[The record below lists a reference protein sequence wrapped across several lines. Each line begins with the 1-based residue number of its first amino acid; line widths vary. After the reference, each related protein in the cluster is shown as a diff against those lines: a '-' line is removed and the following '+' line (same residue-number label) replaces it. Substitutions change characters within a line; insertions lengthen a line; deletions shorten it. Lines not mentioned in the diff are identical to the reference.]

1 MSRFIDGARMVR
13 DRRSNMLVR
22 VIVILGA
29 SFVLSA
35 CASVMSSVTSGLSD
49 DLSRA
54 VLESEDVAGVR
65 DGAPAFL
72 LLLDG
77 LLVRDPNNTDLLISA
92 ARLNG
97 AYATAFVDDPSR
109 QALLSAKSLALA
121 ERAVCIEI
129 RVACSARTQPFD
141 EFSAWVAKLRT
152 ADVEVAYALG
162 SAWAGW
168 IQVRS
173 DDWDAIAELSRVK
186 ALMAKVAE
194 LDGSHDHGGPY
205 LYLGV
210 LETLLPPAMGGRPE
224 VGRDYFEHAIEA
236 SGGRYLMVKVMFARS
251 YARLLFDRELHD
263 ELLNDVLSAPVQE
276 PGLTLVNAIAQEQ
289 ARALL
294 AEADEFF

>member
-1 MSRFIDGARMVR
+1 M
-13 DRRSNMLVR
+13 
-22 VIVILGA
+22 
-29 SFVLSA
+29 SA
-35 CASVMSSVTSGLSD
+35 CASVMSSVTSGLSN
-49 DLSRA
+49 DLSQA

-77 LLVRDPNNTDLLISA
+77 LLVRDPNNSDLLMSA

-97 AYATAFVDDPSR
+97 AYATAFVDDASR
-109 QALLSAKSLALA
+109 RALLSNKALVLA
-121 ERAVCIEI
+121 ERAACVEI
-129 RVACSARTQPFD
+129 HAACSARTQQFE
-141 EFSAWVAKLRT
+141 EFSEWVSKLRPH
-152 ADVEVAYALG
+152 DVEVAYGLG

-168 IQVRS
+168 IQVNS

-194 LDGSHDHGGPY
+194 LDGMYDHGGPY

-224 VGRDYFEHAIEA
+224 LGREYFERAIAA
-236 SGGRYLMVKVMFARS
+236 SNGRYLMVKVMFARS

-263 ELLNDVLSAPVQE
+263 ELLNEVLSAPVQE

-289 ARALL
+289 ARVLL
-294 AEADEFF
+294 ADADEFF